1 MSCDAA
7 KVGVVGTTTWGM
19 TLATLMSKSGHSVS
33 VWARTEEEAERL
45 NRTRV
50 HPYLDGIPIPTE
62 ISIDASPE
70 RVLAEVDLALVVVP
84 SRSLQGNLDSVASQL
99 ADVPLIVSATKGLEE
114 GTARRPCEIITSRT
128 GEEARCAVGVLS
140 GPNLAFEVVSGQ
152 PGSATVAFDDLE
164 NANQAQQILSTQ
176 SFRVYASDDV
186 VGVELGGGLK
196 NIIAIGAGVIDGL
209 KLGDNAKAAFIT
221 RGLAEITRLGVAM
234 GARPETFAGLSGLG
248 DLVATC
254 TSLLSRNRQVGER
267 LASGQSVPE
276 ILEAMGQVA
285 EGVHT
290 TSAALEMACR
300 VGVDMPIAAA
310 IAGVLSGEV
319 DPQTAIAQLM
329 SRAPQVES
337 R

>member
-1 MSCDAA
+1 MSGDST
-7 KVGVVGTTTWGM
+7 KVGVIGTTTWGM
-19 TLATLMSKSGHSVS
+19 TLAMLMVGNDHSVS
-33 VWARTEEEAERL
+33 MWARSEDEAERFSST
-45 NRTRV
+45 RT
-50 HPYLDGIPIPTE
+50 HPYLAGISIPPE
-62 ISIDASPE
+62 IVIDASIE
-70 RVLAEVDLALVVVP
+70 RVLEGANLALVVVP
-84 SRSLQGNLDSVASQL
+84 SRSLQLNLDSVASQL
-99 ADVPLIVSATKGLEE
+99 ANVPLVVSATKGLEE

-128 GEEARCAVGVLS
+128 GDQAQCSVGVLS
-140 GPNLAFEVVSGQ
+140 GPNLAPEVASGK
-152 PGSATVAFDDLE
+152 PGSATVAFDDLTQ
-164 NANQAQQILSTQ
+164 ANQAQEILNTQ

-196 NIIAIGAGVIDGL
+196 NVIAIGAGVIDGL
-209 KLGDNAKAAFIT
+209 QLGDNAKAAFIA

-248 DLVATC
+248 DLVASC
-254 TSLLSRNRQVGER
+254 YSSIARNRQVGER
-267 LASGQSVPE
+267 LASGQSVPD

-290 TSAALEMACR
+290 TSAALEMASR

-310 IAGVLSGEV
+310 TAKVLSGEV
-319 DPQTAIAQLM
+319 DAQTAIAQLM

>member
-1 MSCDAA
+1 MSGTTV
-7 KVGVVGTTTWGM
+7 KVGVIGTTTWGM
-19 TLATLMSKSGHSVS
+19 TLAMLMSKSGHAVA
-33 VWARTEEEAERL
+33 VWARSEAEATRFSS
-45 NRTRV
+45 TRV
-50 HPYLDGIPIPTE
+50 HPHLRDIPIPSE
-62 ISIDASPE
+62 ISIDASVE
-70 RVLAEVDLALVVVP
+70 RVLDGADLALVVVP
-84 SRSLQGNLDSVASQL
+84 SRSLQGNLDSVVSALAS
-99 ADVPLIVSATKGLEE
+99 VPLVVSATKGLEE
-114 GTARRPCEIITSRT
+114 GTARRPCEIIASRA
-128 GEEARCAVGVLS
+128 GEGALCAVGVLS
-140 GPNLAFEVVSGQ
+140 GPNLAPEVASGK
-152 PGSATVAFDDLE
+152 PGSATVAFANLE
-164 NANQAQQILSTQ
+164 QANRAQQILSTQ

-209 KLGDNAKAAFIT
+209 ELGDNAKAAFIA

-248 DLVATC
+248 DLVASC
-254 TSLLSRNRQVGER
+254 YSSIARNRQVGER
-267 LASGQSVPE
+267 LASGQSIPD

-290 TSAALEMACR
+290 TNAALEMAQR
-300 VGVDMPIAAA
+300 AGVEMPIAAA
-310 IAGVLSGEV
+310 TAKVLSGEV

>member
-1 MSCDAA
+1 MPGDAFNI
-7 KVGVVGTTTWGM
+7 GVIGTTTWGV
-19 TLATLMSKSGHSVS
+19 TLARLLSNSGHSVS
-33 VWARTEEEAERL
+33 IWARTKEEADRL
-45 NRTRV
+45 RSTRV
-50 HPYLDGIPIPTE
+50 HPYLTDIAIPGE
-62 ISIDASPE
+62 IDFDPSPE
-70 RVLAEVDLALVVVP
+70 RVLVGADLALVVVP
-84 SRSLQGNLDSVASQL
+84 SRSLHANLDSVASEL
-99 ADVPLIVSATKGLEE
+99 AKVPLVVSATKGLEE
-114 GTARRPCEIITSRT
+114 GTARRPCEIITIRT
-128 GEEARCAVGVLS
+128 GGDANCAVGVLS
-140 GPNLAFEVVSGQ
+140 GPNLAPEVAAGM
-152 PGSATVAFDDLE
+152 PGSATVAFENLE
-164 NANQAQQILSTQ
+164 HANQAQRILSTQ
-176 SFRVYASDDV
+176 TFRVYASDDV

-209 KLGDNAKAAFIT
+209 KLGDNAKGAFIA

-254 TSLLSRNRQVGER
+254 LSSLSRNRQVGER

-290 TSAALEMACR
+290 TRAALEMAR
-300 VGVDMPIAAA
+300 RAGVEMPIAATTA
-310 IAGVLSGEV
+310 QVLSGEV

-337 R
+337 P